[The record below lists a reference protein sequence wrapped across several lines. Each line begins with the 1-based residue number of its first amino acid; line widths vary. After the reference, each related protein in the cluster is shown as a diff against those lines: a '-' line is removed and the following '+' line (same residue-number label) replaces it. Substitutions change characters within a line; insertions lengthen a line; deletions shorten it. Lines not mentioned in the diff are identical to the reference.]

1 MLAECGQIVDPITAA
16 NFRNR
21 SQGNLSLA
29 SVFYFS
35 DTGLAAWLADI
46 ATPDAL
52 RNSYLNGSF
61 FENFVII
68 ENVNS

>member
-1 MLAECGQIVDPITAA
+1 M
-16 NFRNR
+16 
-21 SQGNLSLA
+21 A

-68 ENVNS
+68 EEDVLSVVHGGENVNP